1 MFANQYSPKPKYF
14 KNHTTSVP
22 LYGKQLFMMLQKIN
36 LSLIFSLVVLTLT
49 AQKKKNTIMQNP
61 YPTQPKLVVGIVV
74 DQMRY
79 DFLYRYYDKYSL
91 GGFKRLMNE
100 GFNCRNHHYDYAPTV
115 TAAGHAAI
123 FTGSIPAIDGI
134 VGNEWF
140 NQKTGK
146 TVYCVEDTSVSTV
159 GASTKAGLMS
169 PKNLLVS
176 TITDQLKI
184 ANNFQSKTIGI
195 ALKDRG
201 AILPAGHTANAA
213 YWFDSK
219 DGSWITSSFYMK
231 DLPQWVKDFNAAK
244 MPKKYMLEGWKT
256 LYPIEQYTEST
267 ADSQVYEGKL
277 AGEKASVFPHELAA
291 QAGVNLLEVIRTTP
305 FGNTLTKDFALAAIK
320 NENLGKSAK
329 TDFLTVSFS
338 SPDYVGHA
346 FGPNSIEI
354 EDTYLRLDRDIAEI
368 LQNLDATLGKD
379 NYLVF
384 LSADHG
390 VADVPSFWQSQ
401 RLPAGTFNRVTALA
415 EVKNDLKTAFGD
427 GEFIRAEDNY
437 QLYLNHQLLRDK
449 KLTVAQVHAIIRE
462 TLLKREDVAD
472 VIDLHNLS
480 TSTLPDYQL
489 KYVKNGL
496 NPRRSGDIMMVLNPS
511 WFMGGKTGTTHGTLY
526 RYDTHVPLLFYGWR
540 VKNGETT
547 LRTNISDISPTVA
560 DFLSI
565 LEPNGSIGNV
575 IQGVKK

>member
-1 MFANQYSPKPKYF
+1 MLKKLIPF
-14 KNHTTSVP
+14 
-22 LYGKQLFMMLQKIN
+22 LFIFFVTIS
-36 LSLIFSLVVLTLT
+36 LS
-49 AQKKKNTIMQNP
+49 AQKKKSTVPENP
-61 YPTQPKLVVGIVV
+61 YPAQPKLVVGIVV

-79 DFLYRYYDKYSL
+79 DFLYRYYDKYST

-123 FTGSIPAIDGI
+123 FTGSVPAINGI
-134 VGNEWF
+134 IGNEWF

-146 TVYCVEDTSVSTV
+146 SVYCVEDTSVTTV
-159 GASTKAGLMS
+159 GASTRAGLMS

-213 YWFDSK
+213 YWYDSK

-244 MPKKYMLEGWKT
+244 LSQKYLAEGWKT
-256 LYPIEQYTEST
+256 LLPIEQYTEST
-267 ADSQVYEGKL
+267 ADDVPYEGKL
-277 AGEKASVFPHELAA
+277 SGEKTSTFPHELAG
-291 QAGVNLLEVIRTTP
+291 QAGVNLLEIIRTTP
-305 FGNTLTKDFALAAIK
+305 FGNSITKDLALASIK
-320 NENLGKSAK
+320 NENLGKSPK

-346 FGPNSIEI
+346 FGPNSIEVQ
-354 EDTYLRLDRDIAEI
+354 DTYLRLDKDLAEI
-368 LQNLDATLGKD
+368 LTTLDNTVGKD

-390 VADVPSFWQSQ
+390 VADVPGFWQANH
-401 RLPAGTFNRVTALA
+401 LPSGLFDRSGAMKQIREAL
-415 EVKNDLKTAFGD
+415 KSAFGE
-427 GEFIRAEDNY
+427 GEFIRAEDNN
-437 QLYLNHQLLRDK
+437 QLYLNASVLQEK
-449 KLTVAQVHAIIRE
+449 KLSCTQIHAIVRE
-462 TLLKREDVAD
+462 VLLKREDVAD
-472 VIDLHNLS
+472 VVDLHNLS
-480 TSTLPDYQL
+480 NSTLPDYQL
-489 KYVKNGL
+489 SYVKNGL
-496 NPRRSGDIMMVLNPS
+496 NPRRSGDIMIVMNPS
-511 WFMGGKTGTTHGTLY
+511 WFSGFKTGTTHGSLY
-526 RYDTHVPLLFYGWR
+526 RYDTHVPLLFYGWK
-540 VKNGETT
+540 VKNGETSV
-547 LRTNISDISPTVA
+547 RTNISDIAPTVA
-560 DFLSI
+560 DFLNI
-565 LEPNGSIGNV
+565 LEPNGSVGNV

>member
-1 MFANQYSPKPKYF
+1 MSKKLIPF
-14 KNHTTSVP
+14 
-22 LYGKQLFMMLQKIN
+22 L
-36 LSLIFSLVVLTLT
+36 LIFFVINSLS
-49 AQKKKNTIMQNP
+49 AQKKKISVTSETATVPN
-61 YPTQPKLVVGIVV
+61 QPKLVVGLVV

-79 DFLYRYYDKYSL
+79 DFLYRYYDKYST

-100 GFNCRNHHYDYAPTV
+100 GFNCRNNHYDYAPTV

-123 FTGSIPAIDGI
+123 FTGSVPAINGI
-134 VGNEWF
+134 IGNEWF

-146 TVYCVEDTSVSTV
+146 SVYCVEDTSVTTV
-159 GASTKAGLMS
+159 GSTTKAGLMS

-244 MPKKYMLEGWKT
+244 IPQKYMAEGWKT
-256 LYPIEQYTEST
+256 LLPIEQYTEST
-267 ADSQVYEGKL
+267 ADNVPFESKL
-277 AGEKASVFPHELAA
+277 SGEKTPTFPHELAA

-305 FGNTLTKDFALAAIK
+305 FGNSITKDLALAAIQ
-320 NENLGKSAK
+320 NENLGKSPK

-338 SPDYVGHA
+338 STDYVGHS
-346 FGPNSIEI
+346 FGPNSIES
-354 EDTYLRLDRDIAEI
+354 EDTYLRLDKDIAEI
-368 LQNLDATLGKD
+368 LTTLDNTLGKD

-390 VADVPSFWQSQ
+390 VADVPGFWQSNK
-401 RLPAGTFNRVTALA
+401 LPADVFDMGIASKQ
-415 EVKNDLKTAFGD
+415 VKEALKTAFGE
-427 GEFIRAEDNY
+427 GEFIRAEDNN
-437 QLYLNHQLLRDK
+437 QLYLNASTLQEK
-449 KLTVAQVHAIIRE
+449 KLTYAQVHAVVRE

-472 VIDLHNLS
+472 VIDLHNLAG
-480 TSTLPDYQL
+480 TTVPDYQL
-489 KYVKNGL
+489 TYIKNGL
-496 NPRRSGDIMMVLNPS
+496 NPRRSGDIMIILNPS
-511 WFMGGKTGTTHGTLY
+511 WFAGRKTGTTHGSLY
-526 RYDTHVPLLFYGWR
+526 RYDTHVPLLFYGWK
-540 VKNGETT
+540 VKNGETNM
-547 LRTNISDISPTVA
+547 RTNISDIAPTVA
-560 DFLSI
+560 DFLNI
-565 LEPNGSIGNV
+565 LEPNGSIGNI

>member
-1 MFANQYSPKPKYF
+1 MSKKLIPF
-14 KNHTTSVP
+14 
-22 LYGKQLFMMLQKIN
+22 
-36 LSLIFSLVVLTLT
+36 LSLLFVITSLT
-49 AQKKKNTIMQNP
+49 AQKKKNAIIENP
-61 YPTQPKLVVGIVV
+61 YPNQPKLIVGIVV

-79 DFLYRYYDKYSL
+79 DFLYRYYDKYST

-123 FTGSIPAIDGI
+123 FTGSVPAINGI
-134 VGNEWF
+134 IGNEWY

-146 TVYCVEDTSVSTV
+146 SVYCVEDTSVSTV
-159 GASTKAGLMS
+159 GASTRAGLMS

-213 YWFDSK
+213 YWYDSK

-231 DLPQWVKDFNAAK
+231 ELPQWVKDFNAAK
-244 MPKKYMLEGWKT
+244 LSQKYIAGGWQT
-256 LYPIEQYTEST
+256 LLPLEQYTEST
-267 ADSQVYEGKL
+267 ADSVSYEGKL
-277 AGEKASVFPHELAA
+277 SGEKTSKFPHELAV
-291 QAGVNLLEVIRTTP
+291 QAGINLLEVIRTTP
-305 FGNTLTKDFALAAIK
+305 FGNSITKDLALAAIK
-320 NENLGKSAK
+320 NENLGKSPK

-338 SPDYVGHA
+338 STDYVGHA
-346 FGPNSIEI
+346 FGPNSIES
-354 EDTYLRLDRDIAEI
+354 EDTYLRLDKDLAEI
-368 LQNLDATLGKD
+368 LTTLDNTVGKD

-390 VADVPSFWQSQ
+390 VADVPGFWQANH
-401 RLPAGTFNRVTALA
+401 LPSGLFDRPGAMKQVKEAL
-415 EVKNDLKTAFGD
+415 KNVFGE
-427 GEFIRAEDNY
+427 GEFIRAEDNN
-437 QLYLNHQLLRDK
+437 QLYLNASVLQEK
-449 KLTVAQVHAIIRE
+449 KLSYAQIHAVVRE

-472 VIDLHNLS
+472 VVDLHNLGN
-480 TSTLPDYQL
+480 STLPDYQL
-489 KYVKNGL
+489 SYVKNGL
-496 NPRRSGDIMMVLNPS
+496 NPRRSGDIMIVMNPS
-511 WFMGGKTGTTHGTLY
+511 YFSGFKTGTTHGSLY
-526 RYDTHVPLLFYGWR
+526 RYDTHVPLLFYGWK

-547 LRTNISDISPTVA
+547 ERTNISDIAPTVA
-560 DFLSI
+560 DFLNI
-565 LEPNGSIGNV
+565 LEPNGSVGNV